1 MNTKDVKMDT
11 TVKVTEATK
20 NKVAK
25 AVVGSKWSIGS
36 FFDEA
41 AKRFL
46 KDFNKPCIKQP
57 GQ

>member
-1 MNTKDVKMDT
+1 MDT